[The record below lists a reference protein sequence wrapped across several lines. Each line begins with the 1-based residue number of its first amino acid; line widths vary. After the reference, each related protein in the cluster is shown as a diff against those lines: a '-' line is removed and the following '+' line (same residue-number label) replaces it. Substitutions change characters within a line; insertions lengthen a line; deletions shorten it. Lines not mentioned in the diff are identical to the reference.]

1 MPEQDALGR
10 GRDAFADRAWAAAQ
24 KYLTSADTESPLS
37 PEDLERLAVTGRML
51 GKDADAAEAWQRA
64 HQQALKN
71 GEVAPAVRFAFWLG
85 FGLMNSGE
93 FARGG
98 AWIARGQRMLEEA
111 GLDCVERGY
120 ILLPKAI
127 GGLDEDPAA
136 SRDTFRRVLEIAAR
150 FDDKAL
156 AAMGRMGLGRALIRL
171 GSAAEGVPL
180 LDDVMI
186 AITQGEAHPMVVG
199 DLYCGVIEACWET
212 FDLRRAREWTAVL
225 ADWCDSQPDLVPFR
239 GQCRVHRAQILQL
252 QGAWQ
257 EALAEAERGC
267 VSFADSRGYPA
278 IGLAFYQRAELR
290 RLTGEFAEAESDYRL
305 AGENASPYPGLAQLR
320 LLQGRVD
327 VAHAAI
333 KRCLAET
340 NDPIV
345 RSRLLP
351 AAVEIL
357 LAARDVAGARDA
369 ADELTAIAQTLE
381 APPLLRAY
389 ALSATGA
396 VLLAEDDPAGARV
409 VLRDARA
416 AWHEL
421 DAPFEAANTR
431 VSMGIAC
438 RRLGDED
445 GAEIELD
452 AARRVFEQLG
462 AVPFV
467 NIVKQLEGSPTR
479 RTAGGLSGRELEVLR
494 LVAAGNSNR
503 AIAEKLVLSEK
514 TVARHISNIFL
525 KLGLS
530 SRSAATAYA
539 YEHHLV

>member
-1 MPEQDALGR
+1 MSEDALGR
-10 GRDAFADRAWAAAQ
+10 GRDAFQQRMWGDAYAALTAADHA
-24 KYLTSADTESPLS
+24 SPLGA
-37 PEDLERLAVTGRML
+37 EDLERLAVTARMI
-51 GKDADAAEAWQRA
+51 GKDAESADFWVRA
-64 HQQALKN
+64 HQQAQKA
-71 GEVAPAVRFAFWLG
+71 GDVARAARYAFWLG

-98 AWIARGQRMLEEA
+98 AWLMRAQRLIE
-111 GLDCVERGY
+111 DSVVCVENGY
-120 ILLPKAI
+120 LLVPKAI
-127 GGLDEDPAA
+127 AAMDEDPAA
-136 SRDTFRRVLEIAAR
+136 SRDTFRRVLDIAAR

-171 GSAAEGVPL
+171 GSPAEGVPL

-186 AITQGEAHPMVVG
+186 AITHGEAHPMVVG

-257 EALAEAERGC
+257 DALAEAERGC
-267 VSFADSRGYPA
+267 ALFAASRNPA

-290 RLTGEFAEAESDYRL
+290 RLMGEFAEAEEDYRL
-305 AGENASPYPGLAQLR
+305 AGEWTSPYPGLAQLR

-340 NDPIV
+340 DDAIV

-351 AAVEIL
+351 ASVEIL
-357 LAARDVAGARDA
+357 LAARDLSGARIA
-369 ADELTAIAQTLE
+369 ADELTVIAQTLE
-381 APPLLRAY
+381 APPLLRAF

-396 VLLAEDDPAGARV
+396 VLLAEGDPAGARA

-416 AWHEL
+416 AWQEL

-431 VSMGIAC
+431 LSMAIAC

-445 GAEIELD
+445 GAEIELE

-462 AVPFV
+462 AIPFV
-467 NIVKQLEGSPTR
+467 TMVKQLDTAAHSRP
-479 RTAGGLSGRELEVLR
+479 AGGLSGRELEVLR

-514 TVARHISNIFL
+514 TVARHVSNIFT